1 MKRANHD
8 HWLLVGVVAAGLVM
22 SWTVSPVRA
31 TIPPDPDNAA
41 LLYYQAFIS
50 IADLDKEARDHISKV
65 ATGEVAPNEK
75 TRQYIEECHGAI
87 SFADGAKP
95 LQKCDWG
102 FRYSQGFDA
111 LMPHLAQ
118 IRFLAFVL
126 LADARVRAADGDY
139 KGAFE
144 RCLQM
149 RTFARHIG
157 DDTLI
162 AYLVGVSVQRVGY
175 ERMNEI
181 AAQATKDAEVLR
193 WLQSELAAT
202 ASPSLSP
209 VTSLKIEMEIA
220 EDLMQ
225 VSKRDKLAAALKTTE
240 NPDIARFYASAD
252 EATLARARQ
261 LYRRYLTSALEILS
275 ATKPYE
281 QAHVELANL
290 IKTVDAN
297 DPSFAIARFITP
309 ALGSILSARTVVEA
323 SANATKAGV
332 AICLKRAETGAL
344 PQVLPEGL
352 PKDPFS
358 GQDFQYERKDA
369 GFVLR
374 CRGKDLA
381 KNKTYEYAFAVK

>member
-1 MKRANHD
+1 MKRANH
-8 HWLLVGVVAAGLVM
+8 WLLVAIAAVLVT
-22 SWTVSPVRA
+22 SWAASPARA
-31 TIPPDPDNAA
+31 VIPPDPDNAA

-50 IADLDKEARDHISKV
+50 IADLDKEARDHIGKV
-65 ATGEVAPNEK
+65 ATGEAAPNEK
-75 TRQYIEECHGAI
+75 TRKYIAECHGAI

-95 LQKCDWG
+95 LQACDWG
-102 FRYSQGFDA
+102 FRYSQGFEA

-149 RTFARHIG
+149 RTLARHIG

-162 AYLVGVSVQRVGY
+162 AYLVGVAVQRVGY
-175 ERMNEI
+175 ERMNDI
-181 AAQATKDAEVLR
+181 AALAVKDAEVLR
-193 WLQSELAAT
+193 WLQDELAT
-202 ASPSLSP
+202 APNASLSP

-225 VSKRDKLAAALKTTE
+225 VSNRDKLAAALKSVE
-240 NPDIARFYASAD
+240 NPDIEKFYASAD
-252 EATLARARQ
+252 EATLARAKQ
-261 LYRRYLTSALEILS
+261 LYHGHLTSALAILT
-275 ATKPYE
+275 AAKLYE

-290 IKTVDAN
+290 IKTVDVN
-297 DPSFAIARFITP
+297 EPSYAIAKFITP
-309 ALGSILSARTVVEA
+309 ALGSILSARTLVETCV
-323 SANATKAGV
+323 NATKAGV
-332 AICLKRAETGAL
+332 AICLQRAQTGRLPEAL
-344 PQVLPEGL
+344 PADM

-358 GQDFQYERKDA
+358 GQDFQYERTRA
-369 GFVLR
+369 GFILR

-381 KNKTYEYAFAVK
+381 KDKTYEYAFTVK